1 MRKKLLSTLAMLMV
15 CSMSLTA
22 CSSSKT
28 TSSESTNASTE
39 SSSESSVD
47 ASTESS
53 SESSV
58 DASELGFTLAE
69 DQTLRLNLGADPLTL
84 DPQLN
89 SAADGSHIINNTY
102 EGLMREVDGEIVP
115 GIAESYTVS
124 EDGLVYTFTLR
135 DSKWSDGE
143 PLTAKDFE
151 FAWKRGANPALASE
165 YMYIFESANILNA
178 GEIGKGKMSI
188 DELGVKALDDKTLE
202 VTLSVP
208 TEYFLQLAC
217 YPTLMPVR
225 EDVVDNDGVWAKDPS
240 KIVSNGP
247 FVLTEYKMGDQ
258 LVLSKNENYWNAEEV
273 TLEKIICYMIVDE
286 STAHTKYT
294 SGQLDINEFIP
305 ADEMPKLIAEDPTF
319 YILDKVGT
327 YYYAFN
333 MNNEAIKD
341 VRVRKALSLAI
352 NREQIVNEVTR
363 SGQVVAHGF
372 MPDAVSDHEGNA
384 FNETAGTYDVVDK
397 GDVEAAKALL
407 AEAGYPDGAG
417 LPEIEILYNTSE
429 SHKKIAE
436 ALQEMW
442 KQNLGINVKLT
453 NQEWAVFQETTNN
466 NEFDSLARRGWIGDY
481 NDPQTMLEIF
491 ETNNGQNVGRYSSAE
506 FDAAMTASR
515 KTTGAERME
524 YLFQAHDILMEDM
537 PIIPIYYYSYPI
549 MIQDTVEGW
558 EITPMSKMWLGH
570 AKMVVVE

>member
-1 MRKKLLSTLAMLMV
+1 MRKKLLSTLAMLMIA
-15 CSMSLTA
+15 SMSFVG
-22 CSSSKT
+22 CSSSTPTSVGGGEGT
-28 TSSESTNASTE
+28 TSVETTDGSEAE
-39 SSSESSVD
+39 G
-47 ASTESS
+47 A
-53 SESSV
+53 
-58 DASELGFTLAE
+58 ELNFTLAS
-69 DQTLRLNLGADPLTL
+69 DQTLKLNLGADPLTL

-124 EDGLVYTFTLR
+124 EDGLVYTFKLR
-135 DSKWSDGE
+135 ESKWSDGQ

-151 FAWKRGANPALASE
+151 FAWKRGADPKTASE

-178 GEIGKGKMSI
+178 GEVGKGNKSV
-188 DELGVKALDDKTLE
+188 DELGVKALDDYTLE
-202 VTLSVP
+202 VTLSAP
-208 TEYFLQLAC
+208 TDYFLQLAC
-217 YPTLMPVR
+217 FPTMMPVR
-225 EDVVDNDGVWAKDPS
+225 EDIVDNDGVWAKDPA

-258 LVLSKNENYWNAEEV
+258 LVLSKNSNYWNAENV

-294 SGQLDINEFIP
+294 AGELDVNEFIP

-319 YILDKVGT
+319 YILPKIGT
-327 YYYAFN
+327 YYFAFN
-333 MNNEAIKD
+333 MNNEALQD
-341 VRVRKALSLAI
+341 VRIRKALSLAI

-363 SGQVVAHGF
+363 SGQIVAHGF
-372 MPDAVSDHEGNA
+372 MPDGVTDHEGNP
-384 FNETAGTYDVVDK
+384 FNETAGDYGVADK
-397 GDVEAAKALL
+397 GDIEAAKALL

-429 SHKKIAE
+429 GHKKIAE

-442 KQNLGINVKLT
+442 KQNLGVNVKLT

-466 NEFDSLARRGWIGDY
+466 NQFDSLARRGWIGDY

-491 ETNNGQNVGRYSSAE
+491 ESNNGQNIGRYNSPE
-506 FDAAMTASR
+506 FDAEMAASR
-515 KTTGAERME
+515 TTTGAERME
-524 YLFQAHDILMEDM
+524 HLFKAHDILMGDM
-537 PIIPIYYYSYPI
+537 PMIPVYYYSYPI
-549 MIQDTVEGW
+549 MVQDSVEGW
-558 EITPMSKMWLGH
+558 EITSTSKMWFGN
-570 AKMVVVE
+570 AKKVVAE